1 MGRHIEIVGGE
12 MKGILVPKTA
22 TYVSLIELV
31 RSVIG
36 ICGLDKTIV
45 MRYVVETGMPPV
57 RIQCDADV
65 KFYIQLEKKD
75 VHVLSKFPITIDV
88 FDESAAEA
96 MTPDVGESNHIDVQP
111 SWEGGQSD
119 EAIQP
124 VNDSNLIILPLHIP
138 SPIVGLDLHNEYG
151 IDKQHQVLNHDL
163 CMAHDDCNAGKL
175 NVADATRH
183 SNEKSFAPSIGA
195 HSIINN
201 IRSQS
206 DNIPSSDSFSGPVVV
221 TDFTLITMHINCI
234 FENKKLLQYHLHHD
248 AMTKHYQFKVKK
260 SNSTLLHVICI
271 DNEGCPWQLRAT
283 RMRGSEFFVVKR
295 YDDVHTCSIEIV
307 QGHHRQAKSLMIGE
321 CVKTKYLDPT
331 NTSYRPRKIM
341 RDMQAEFGVSF
352 NYLRAWRG
360 KEATLTSLKGD
371 DTESYKCPPV
381 WAEMVKRKNLGS
393 DIHIET
399 DSENCFKYFY
409 MCLAAS
415 KHGWP
420 YCRPVIV
427 VDGSALKAK
436 FGGMLLAAC
445 GHDANGSIFP
455 LAFANLVYPDPAFGI
470 CVQHLAANLKTR
482 YKDFKG
488 PLKTY
493 FDGASRLYLLSEH
506 NRHMESIH
514 SRNADMHRYLVH
526 GDPTK
531 RSCAYSS
538 GRRWFVQ
545 RREEALKITS
555 KLAPNAEKLIQTNFS
570 LGLTVTPRSAN
581 QFVYSVTNNAAQI
594 FIVDMSER
602 TCICKRFQ
610 VDQIPCPHAMAI
622 FHPSG
627 SAKGWDVSEEIRL
640 QIVCNAPTS
649 HAGSSPYLHT

>member
-22 TYVSLIELV
+22 TYVGLIELV

-57 RIQCDADV
+57 RIQCDVDV

-96 MTPDVGESNHIDVQP
+96 MPPDVGESNHIDVQP

-124 VNDSNLIILPLHIP
+124 ANDSNLIILPLHIP

-183 SNEKSFAPSIGA
+183 SNEKSFAPS
-195 HSIINN
+195 
-201 IRSQS
+201 
-206 DNIPSSDSFSGPVVV
+206 
-221 TDFTLITMHINCI
+221 
-234 FENKKLLQYHLHHD
+234 
-248 AMTKHYQFKVKK
+248 
-260 SNSTLLHVICI
+260 
-271 DNEGCPWQLRAT
+271 
-283 RMRGSEFFVVKR
+283 
-295 YDDVHTCSIEIV
+295 
-307 QGHHRQAKSLMIGE
+307 
-321 CVKTKYLDPT
+321 
-331 NTSYRPRKIM
+331 
-341 RDMQAEFGVSF
+341 
-352 NYLRAWRG
+352 
-360 KEATLTSLKGD
+360 
-371 DTESYKCPPV
+371 PPA

-409 MCLAAS
+409 MYLAAS
-415 KHGWP
+415 KH
-420 YCRPVIV
+420 
-427 VDGSALKAK
+427 
-436 FGGMLLAAC
+436 
-445 GHDANGSIFP
+445 
-455 LAFANLVYPDPAFGI
+455 ANLVYPDPAFGI

-488 PLKTY
+488 HLKTY

-506 NRHMESIH
+506 NHHMESIH
-514 SRNADMHRYLVH
+514 SRNTDMYRYLVH

-538 GRRWFVQ
+538 GRRYAIMTTNITESLNNMDQKARLIPVGFLVEWL
-545 RREEALKITS
+545 REL
-555 KLAPNAEKLIQTNFS
+555 L
-570 LGLTVTPRSAN
+570 
-581 QFVYSVTNNAAQI
+581 
-594 FIVDMSER
+594 
-602 TCICKRFQ
+602 
-610 VDQIPCPHAMAI
+610 
-622 FHPSG
+622 
-627 SAKGWDVSEEIRL
+627 
-640 QIVCNAPTS
+640 
-649 HAGSSPYLHT
+649 